1 MSIATAPLFQ
11 RLLARS
17 PFSEHE
23 LIVLIATASSRYK
36 VHYIEKRGGRGRR
49 EIAQP
54 TKEIKYLQRMLIKHE
69 LATLP
74 IHDAAVAYRAGLS
87 IADHARLHAQARYL
101 LKLDFKNFFPSIK
114 WPALAHR
121 LTRDTQYTKVEL
133 WILGNLLCREAK
145 STGVHQLS
153 IGAPSSPHV
162 SNYVLCEFD
171 SKLTDFCSNHGV
183 RYTRYA
189 DDLALSTSTPGTL
202 DVVEQK
208 VRHLLEEL
216 DYLGLQL
223 NEEKSVNVS
232 KKRRRTL
239 VGLTLSND
247 GHASIGRDAKRQLR
261 GAIHRAALGTL
272 GPEDLANLK
281 GRMAFVYA
289 FDPAFVDQLLAR
301 YGFTSIATIV
311 GDVPN
316 SVGDVPN
323 SVERMR

>member
-23 LIVLIATASSRYK
+23 LTVLIATAPSRYK

-54 TKEIKYLQRMLIKHE
+54 TKEIKFLQRMLIKHE
-69 LATLP
+69 LATIA
-74 IHDAAVAYRAGLS
+74 IHDAAIAYRPGMS
-87 IADHARLHAQARYL
+87 IADHARPHAHGRYL

-114 WPALAHR
+114 WPAIAHR
-121 LTRDTQYTKVEL
+121 LTQDTQYTKVEL
-133 WILGNLLCREAK
+133 WILRNLICRAAN
-145 STGVHQLS
+145 STSVHQLS

-162 SNYVLCEFD
+162 SNYVLHEFD
-171 SKLTDFCSNHGV
+171 SRLTDFCSSLGV

-189 DDLALSTSTPGTL
+189 DDLALSSKTPGTL
-202 DVVEQK
+202 DDVEQE
-208 VRHLLEEL
+208 VRHLLEQL

-232 KKRRRTL
+232 RKRRRTL

-247 GHASIGRDAKRQLR
+247 GHVSIGRDAKRQLR

-272 GPEDLANLK
+272 GPEDTANLR
-281 GRMAFVYA
+281 GRLAFVYA
-289 FDPAFVDQLLAR
+289 VDPAFVDQLLAR
-301 YGFTSIATIV
+301 YGFVSIAAIGSPATSS
-311 GDVPN
+311 G
-316 SVGDVPN
+316 
-323 SVERMR
+323 

>member
-1 MSIATAPLFQ
+1 MSIASAPLFQ

-23 LIVLIATASSRYK
+23 LIVLIATAPSRYK

-54 TKEIKYLQRMLIKHE
+54 TKEIKFLQRMLVRHE
-69 LATLP
+69 IDTLP

-87 IADHARLHAQARYL
+87 IADHARPHAHGRYL
-101 LKLDFKNFFPSIK
+101 LKLDFKSFFPSIK

-121 LTRDTQYTKVEL
+121 LTRDTQYTKIEL
-133 WILGNLLCREAK
+133 WILGNLLCRTVK
-145 STGVHQLS
+145 SAGVHQLS

-162 SNYVLCEFD
+162 SNYVLYEFD
-171 SKLTDFCSNHGV
+171 AKLTNFCSNRGV

-189 DDLALSTSTPGTL
+189 DDLAFSTNTPGTL
-202 DVVEQK
+202 NVVEQE
-208 VRHLLEEL
+208 VRNLLVEF

-223 NEEKSVNVS
+223 NDEKSVNVS

-247 GHASIGRDAKRQLR
+247 GRASIGREAKRQLR
-261 GAIHRAALGTL
+261 SAIHRAALGTL
-272 GPEDLANLK
+272 GPEDLANLQ
-281 GRMAFVYA
+281 GRLAFTYA
-289 FDPAFVDQLLAR
+289 VDPAFVDQLLAR
-301 YGFTSIATIV
+301 YGFASIADISSPAAPY
-311 GDVPN
+311 G
-316 SVGDVPN
+316 
-323 SVERMR
+323 

>member
-11 RLLARS
+11 RLLVSS

-23 LIVLIATASSRYK
+23 LTVLIATAPSRYK

-54 TKEIKYLQRMLIKHE
+54 TKEIKFLQRMLIKHE
-69 LATLP
+69 LATIP
-74 IHDAAVAYRAGLS
+74 IHAAAIAYRPGLS
-87 IADHARLHAQARYL
+87 IADHARPHAQGRYL

-121 LTRDTQYTKVEL
+121 LTQDTQYTKVEL
-133 WILGNLLCREAK
+133 WILRNLICRTAN

-153 IGAPSSPHV
+153 IGAPSSPHI
-162 SNYVLCEFD
+162 SNYVLHEFD
-171 SKLTDFCSNHGV
+171 SRLTDFCRSRGV

-189 DDLALSTSTPGTL
+189 DDLALSSNTPGTL
-202 DVVEQK
+202 DDVEQE
-208 VRHLLEEL
+208 VRHLLEQL
-216 DYLGLQL
+216 DYLDLQL

-247 GHASIGRDAKRQLR
+247 GNVSIGREAKRQLR
-261 GAIHRAALGTL
+261 GAIHRAAIGLL
-272 GPEDLANLK
+272 GPEDL
-281 GRMAFVYA
+281 
-289 FDPAFVDQLLAR
+289 LLAP
-301 YGFTSIATIV
+301 V
-311 GDVPN
+311 
-316 SVGDVPN
+316 
-323 SVERMR
+323 

>member
-23 LIVLIATASSRYK
+23 LIVLIATAPSRYK
-36 VHYIEKRGGRGRR
+36 VHYIDKRNGRGRR

-54 TKEIKYLQRMLIKHE
+54 TKEIKFLQRMLVKHE

-74 IHDAAVAYRAGLS
+74 IHDSAIAYRAGLS
-87 IADHARLHAQARYL
+87 IADHARPHAHGRYL
-101 LKLDFKNFFPSIK
+101 LKLDFKDFFPSIR
-114 WPALAHR
+114 WSCLAHR
-121 LTRDTQYTKVEL
+121 LTIDKQYTKVEL
-133 WILGNLLCREAK
+133 WILGNLLCRKAK
-145 STGVHQLS
+145 SAVAQQLS

-162 SNYVLCEFD
+162 SNYVLHEFD
-171 SKLTDFCSNHGV
+171 SKLTDFCSRSGV

-189 DDLALSTSTPGTL
+189 DDLAFSTHIPGVLNAVAHEVRRLLS
-202 DVVEQK
+202 
-208 VRHLLEEL
+208 EL

-247 GHASIGRDAKRQLR
+247 GHTSIGRDAKRQLR
-261 GAIHRAALGTL
+261 LTIYHASLGRL
-272 GPEDLANLK
+272 GPAEVSNLQGRLA
-281 GRMAFVYA
+281 FTYA
-289 FDPAFVDQLLAR
+289 IDPVFVDALLAR
-301 YGFTSIATIV
+301 YGFSSISDICPRAAQS
-311 GDVPN
+311 G
-316 SVGDVPN
+316 
-323 SVERMR
+323 